1 MLAFTVKE
9 DSSEASLN
17 SKVCGHFS
25 FYVLPSRSVLSGDEL
40 TTKWAILPKQKASD
54 GVECLTGTW
63 QTGNQRGK

>member
-1 MLAFTVKE
+1 MLACTVME
-9 DSSEASLN
+9 DNSGASLK

-25 FYVLPSRSVLSGDEL
+25 FVTPPRSVLSGDEL